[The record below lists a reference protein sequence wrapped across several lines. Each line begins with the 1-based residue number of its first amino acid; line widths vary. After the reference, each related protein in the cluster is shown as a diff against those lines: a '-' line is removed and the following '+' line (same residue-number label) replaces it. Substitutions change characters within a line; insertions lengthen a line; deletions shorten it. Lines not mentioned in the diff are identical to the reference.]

1 MTLMLSSVG
10 CQEGVGPRRAVV
22 EEVLLD
28 WFAPFLTVKEHAR
41 EQQVQ
46 QRVEDLQRDVD
57 QLETSLE
64 GGIESASP

>member
-1 MTLMLSSVG
+1 M
-10 CQEGVGPRRAVV
+10 E
-22 EEVLLD
+22 EEVVLD
-28 WFAPFLTVKEHAR
+28 WFAPFLTVKEHAH
-41 EQQVQ
+41 EQQLQ

>member
-28 WFAPFLTVKEHAR
+28 WFAPFLTVKEQALA
-41 EQQVQ
+41 VQ
-46 QRVEDLQRDVD
+46 N
-57 QLETSLE
+57 
-64 GGIESASP
+64 

>member
-1 MTLMLSSVG
+1 M
-10 CQEGVGPRRAVV
+10 V

-28 WFAPFLTVKEHAR
+28 WFARSLTMKEHAR
-41 EQQVQ
+41 EQQLR

-57 QLETSLE
+57 QLEKSLE